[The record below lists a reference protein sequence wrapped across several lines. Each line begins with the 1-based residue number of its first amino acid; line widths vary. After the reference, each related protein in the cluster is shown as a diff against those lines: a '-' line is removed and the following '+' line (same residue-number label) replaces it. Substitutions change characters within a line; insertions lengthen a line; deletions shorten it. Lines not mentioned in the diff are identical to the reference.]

1 MQQNILSEKI
11 KTLGDFK
18 IFSNLSI
25 DEKNLRQLLLLEEI
39 LPNKFKALCLNMKN
53 NHGTLWKEFIACKD
67 PYKFM
72 SLNEHK
78 KLFDFAGLTKFQKL
92 ILIKL
97 LRPDALITSVNYFIS
112 EILGSKFLNNGVP
125 SINDL
130 YAQSLPTTPIIFILS
145 PGSDPTN
152 QLIRFAKELRGSS
165 LHMDIVSLGQGQGPR
180 AEELINKS
188 LILKGRWIFL
198 QNCHLAASFM
208 PRLQQ
213 LVAK

>member
-1 MQQNILSEKI
+1 M
-11 KTLGDFK
+11 
-18 IFSNLSI
+18 
-25 DEKNLRQLLLLEEI
+25 
-39 LPNKFKALCLNMKN
+39 
-53 NHGTLWKEFIACKD
+53 
-67 PYKFM
+67 
-72 SLNEHK
+72 
-78 KLFDFAGLTKFQKL
+78 FDFDRLTKFQKL

-97 LRPDALITSVNYFIS
+97 LRPDSLITSINYFIS
-112 EILGSKFLNNGVP
+112 EILGSSFLNNGVP
-125 SINDL
+125 SISDL
-130 YAQSLPTTPIIFILS
+130 YNQSVPTTPIIFILS

-152 QLIRFAKELRGSS
+152 QLLRFAKELRGSA